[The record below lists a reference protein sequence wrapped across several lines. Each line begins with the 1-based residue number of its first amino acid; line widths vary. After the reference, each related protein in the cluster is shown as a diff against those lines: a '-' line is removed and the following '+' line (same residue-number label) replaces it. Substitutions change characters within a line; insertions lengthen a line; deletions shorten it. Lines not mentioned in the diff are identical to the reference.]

1 MTVTQEGDET
11 PHEAVLRIPNSAV
24 Q

>member
-11 PHEAVLRIPNSAV
+11 PHEAVLRIPISAV